1 MHVWLEVSSTGGALG
16 PRRSTRQHFLRSA
29 WRLLQ
34 RGSRVWCWEQRCDR
48 HKFLTFAIGRAFRKE
63 LMLVFSKRLST
74 VALFQVLNNLDSV
87 QNYVSPANV
96 TLVICQPDE
105 LSAELSVKPLVFGET
120 EFMLAS
126 NVIFQLTEEHC
137 LVTIATEGLN
147 SILHIVAEVFMHL
160 IVSPLA
166 CFLQVW
172 RRSFV
177 GLDVHDKKLLLSF
190 FNLLDY
196 QGKHHR
202 LDSSYEAGDV
212 TKVDKQLCIYQ
223 AWPWCAA
230 SEASRMCSTFFNPG
244 SSLTTL
250 QCKFLRSNEE
260 WSHLVKSTITNFKK
274 TWGHL
279 DHLFYLACALVE

>member
-147 SILHIVAEVFMHL
+147 SILHIVAVVFMHL

-166 CFLQVW
+166 CFLHFW
-172 RRSFV
+172 RLSFV
-177 GLDVHDKKLLLSF
+177 GLEVHDKELKLSF
-190 FNLLDY
+190 FNLRGNTTDLTLLMKLVMSPRWTNSCVFTKRDLDAQLQRQVECVAPFST
-196 QGKHHR
+196 QGPLWR
-202 LDSSYEAGDV
+202 PCNASSWGQMRNGHILWSRQSPISRKLEV
-212 TKVDKQLCIYQ
+212 IWIIYST
-223 AWPWCAA
+223 WPVPW
-230 SEASRMCSTFFNPG
+230 
-244 SSLTTL
+244 
-250 QCKFLRSNEE
+250 
-260 WSHLVKSTITNFKK
+260 
-274 TWGHL
+274 
-279 DHLFYLACALVE
+279 